1 MIILFHMSFSMISK
15 ILRIIFEKRNRYVKC
30 YGFPLLPEKTTGCF
44 KSSPRMRLE
53 APFHLFLSQLR
64 SWSKGFVESHSV
76 AVASWTLPPIIMYKV
91 GVSPIWSFL
100 FIFGVILHEK
110 PMIMRDFGYV
120 FMGFM
125 DLGSQ
130 TMLTESIMSY
140 CDEDLTIIA

>member
-91 GVSPIWSFL
+91 GVSPYDRFCSFL
-100 FIFGVILHEK
+100 GWFCTKNPWLWEILGMFSWVSWIWDLKQCWQSQSCH
-110 PMIMRDFGYV
+110 IVMRIWQ
-120 FMGFM
+120 
-125 DLGSQ
+125 S
-130 TMLTESIMSY
+130 
-140 CDEDLTIIA
+140 